1 MKVSFLNPH
10 KIYTSLL
17 DSLRFEP
24 TISQKKAL
32 EEFTRFLSAESPK
45 KFFVLKGYAGTG
57 KTSLIQA
64 LIQTLQQLGRQSVQL
79 APTGRA
85 AKVIS
90 RYSGYHAST
99 IHKLLYYPKR
109 SGEGPISF
117 TLAKNKFRRT
127 LFIVDEASML
137 SDRQPDKGL
146 FATDSLLQ
154 HLFEYVYSG
163 QDCSLLLIGD
173 AAQLPPV
180 SELQSIA
187 LDEQEL
193 ASRFE
198 LTPYTASLTEVVR
211 QAAES
216 EILTNATDIRNALI
230 SERTEFKMSHS
241 NRSEVYRMTD
251 GVELLEAL
259 EDAYREV
266 GLQETAIIVRSNKR
280 ANLYNKNI
288 RQRILQL
295 DNELSVGDILMVVK
309 NNYYWLAESK
319 DVAFIANGDAIE
331 VLQIYG
337 FKDLYDFKFAEV
349 QVRLLDYECPPF
361 DTVLLLDVLEA
372 DQPALSFE
380 DSNTLYQKVTEDYA
394 HERSKYKR
402 YLGVKNNRF
411 FNALQVKYSYAI
423 TCHKAQGGQWKR
435 VFVEKPYSPEGMN
448 TDHLRWLYTAFT
460 RASERLYLM
469 GFENDYFYES

>member
-1 MKVSFLNPH
+1 MNPH
-10 KIYTSLL
+10 KIYSLL
-17 DSLRFEP
+17 VDSLSFEP
-24 TISQKKAL
+24 THSQKKAL
-32 EEFTRFLSAESPK
+32 EEITRFLISENPK

-57 KTSLIQA
+57 KTSLIKA
-64 LIQTLQQLGRQSVQL
+64 LIQTLHHMGNQTIQL

-90 RYSGYHAST
+90 RYSGYNAST

-109 SGEGPISF
+109 SGNKPISF
-117 TLAKNKFRRT
+117 TLSKNKFKRT

-146 FATDSLLQ
+146 FASDSLLQ

-163 QDCSLLLIGD
+163 QGCSLLLIGD
-173 AAQLPPV
+173 TAQLAPV
-180 SELQSIA
+180 AETHSIA
-187 LDEQEL
+187 LDEQQL
-193 ASRFE
+193 ALRFE
-198 LTPYTASLTEVVR
+198 LIPFTALLTEVVS

-216 EILTNATDIRNALI
+216 AILSNATRIRDALI
-230 SERTEFKMSHS
+230 ANDFQFKLDTTSGQ
-241 NRSEVYRMTD
+241 EVFRMQD
-251 GVELLEAL
+251 GSELLEAL
-259 EDAYREV
+259 EDAYREA
-266 GLQETAIIVRSNKR
+266 GMQETAIIVRSNKR

-309 NNYYWLAESK
+309 NNYYWLSESTE
-319 DVAFIANGDAIE
+319 VAFIANGDAIE

-337 FKDLYDFKFAEV
+337 FKTLYDFKFAEV
-349 QVRLLDYECPPF
+349 QVQLLDYESPPF
-361 DTVLLLDVLEA
+361 DAALLLDVLEA

-380 DSNTLYQKVTEDYA
+380 DGNKLYQKVAEDYA
-394 HERSKYKR
+394 HESSKYKR
-402 YLGVKNNRF
+402 YLGIKNNRY

-423 TCHKAQGGQWKR
+423 TCHKAQGGQWR
-435 VFVEKPYSPEGMN
+435 RIFVEKPYAPDGLDQ
-448 TDHLRWLYTAFT
+448 DHLKWLYTAFT

-469 GFENDYFYES
+469 GFENDYFYENESK